1 MKLHAVLAL
10 AVVAACSRAH
20 RDEPTQTQQV
30 APKPQVPLRDAV
42 GDHDMRALVADLASS
57 KACEQFEHNM
67 RGMVD
72 DKDKTKVTGI
82 LWIRQ
87 CKIAL
92 EGDGM
97 HVTFELIGNGWQ
109 WNHTTK
115 HQAGGT
121 FEVDQWVK
129 FGVDLKLVG
138 ALDIAYSRPSHVV
151 TLWFTPDREPDVK
164 FTPIGDVSVDPK
176 GAWSS
181 IVGGMGSVFG
191 KSPDREGKKSAQEQG
206 EQMFGKT
213 FHNGFA
219 ITVDLCTST
228 IRFTMDR
235 PKKGEMAEAPIGQ
248 TLDIA
253 AELQPNGV
261 MLFGPYADPKGMSIE
276 AQVDGGAARL
286 YLACVDQAEAVA
298 QAFLDG
304 KPNSAKSLTAEVIS
318 GKAVLRAPNEHCR
331 LAVVARSISPK
342 PVMVRFARPTGE
354 ATSAAGGPFLQC
366 GKSS

>member
-1 MKLHAVLAL
+1 MKLHAVIALAL
-10 AVVAACSRAH
+10 ALVACSRAH
-20 RDEPTQTQQV
+20 HDEPQQAV
-30 APKPQVPLRDAV
+30 TKPEVPLRDAV

-72 DKDKTKVTGI
+72 DKDKTKITGV

-87 CKIAL
+87 CKTTL

-97 HVTFELIGNGWQ
+97 HVTFELGGNGWQ

-191 KSPDREGKKSAQEQG
+191 KSPDREGKQSAQEQG
-206 EQMFGKT
+206 EQMFSKA

-235 PKKGEMAEAPIGQ
+235 PKKGEMAAAPIGQ
-248 TLDIA
+248 TMDIA

-261 MLFGPYADPKGMSIE
+261 MMFGPYADPKGMSIDANVE
-276 AQVDGGAARL
+276 GGAARL

-304 KPNSAKSLTAEVIS
+304 KPNAAKPLAAEVIS
-318 GKAVLRAPNEHCR
+318 GKAVLRAPNEHCKV
-331 LAVVARSISPK
+331 AVVARSLLPK
-342 PVMVRFARPTGE
+342 PVMVRFRRPTGE
-354 ATSAAGGPFLQC
+354 ATRAAGGPFLTC

>member
-10 AVVAACSRAH
+10 ALVAACSHAH
-20 RDEPTQTQQV
+20 RDEPKQDPQV

-42 GDHDMRALVADLASS
+42 GDHDMRALVADLVSS
-57 KACEQFEHNM
+57 KACEQFEHDM

-72 DKDKTKVTGI
+72 DKDKSKVTGV

-87 CKIAL
+87 CKITL
-92 EGDGM
+92 EADRM
-97 HVTFELIGNGWQ
+97 HVTFELAGNGWQ
-109 WNHTTK
+109 WNHTVK

-138 ALDIAYSRPSHVV
+138 AFDIAYSRPDHVV
-151 TLWFTPDREPDVK
+151 TLWFTPDRDPEVK
-164 FTPIGDVSVDPK
+164 FTPVGDVSVDPK

-191 KSPDREGKKSAQEQG
+191 KSPDREGKKSAQQQG
-206 EQMFGKT
+206 EQMFGKA
-213 FHNGFA
+213 FHDGFA
-219 ITVDLCTST
+219 ITVDLCTSA
-228 IRFTMDR
+228 IRFAMDR
-235 PKKGEMAEAPIGQ
+235 PKKGEMAPAPIGQ
-248 TLDIA
+248 TMDIA

-261 MLFGPYADPKGMSIE
+261 MMFGPYEDPKGMSID

-298 QAFLDG
+298 QGFLDD
-304 KPNSAKSLTAEVIS
+304 KPNNAKPLAAEVVS
-318 GKAVLRAPNEHCR
+318 GKAVLHAPTEHCK
-331 LAVVARSISPK
+331 LAVVARSILPK
-342 PVMVRFARPTGE
+342 PVMVRFKRPNAE
-354 ATSAAGGPFLQC
+354 ATSAAGGPFLKC
-366 GKSS
+366 AKS